1 MKVKICLFS
10 CSIIL
15 SLGSFANSEN
25 FKDQGVEIFKYEC
38 RSVECTESILRVD
51 EMQKELNK
59 LGITILSVARGFDG
73 QKHYSEKDKACHR
86 NLSRINI
93 FRVAQSDVQTAL
105 NADWLLCSQLESKGG
120 KCSSSSYAEYRLTD
134 QPSGVISVYK
144 SADRLQG
151 QTDSGI
157 DVDTMEQELI
167 DKKIV
172 VYDKYQAKDG
182 MLHSLKSG
190 ARSADIN
197 VYVIERTG
205 LSQAVS
211 MGYQECIALEAQG
224 GACYP
229 EINIYDDE
237 CL

>member
-1 MKVKICLFS
+1 MKEKICLFS

-15 SLGSFANSEN
+15 SLGAFANNEN
-25 FKDQGVEIFKYEC
+25 SKSQGVEIFKHEC
-38 RSVECTESILRVD
+38 RSVKCTESVLRVE
-51 EMQKELNK
+51 EMQKELQN
-59 LGITILSVARGFDG
+59 LGVTILSITRGFDG
-73 QKHYSEKDKACHR
+73 HKHYSEKDKACHR

-93 FRVAQSDVQTAL
+93 FRIAQNDVQTAL
-105 NADWLLCSQLESKGG
+105 NADWSLCSKLESEGG
-120 KCSSSSYAEYRLTD
+120 KCSSSSYAEYRLAD

-144 SADRLQG
+144 SAGRLQC
-151 QTDSGI
+151 QIDSGV

-172 VYDKYQAKDG
+172 VYDKYQATDG
-182 MLHSLKSG
+182 MLHPLKCG

-197 VYVIERTG
+197 VYMIEKTG
-205 LSQAVS
+205 LSQVTS
-211 MGYQECIALEAQG
+211 MGYEECIALEAQG